1 MRWFLLLTSALS
13 LGTSACV
20 HTRPAT
26 DANRDSSVITE
37 DEIVASRAAT
47 AYDAVKLLRGNFLSY
62 RGKTTLSRDS
72 TSSALP
78 TVYLDDQAFG
88 PILSLRSIP
97 ANHVVAIRLYRAWEA
112 TTKFGSGNMGGVIA
126 VETRH

>member
-1 MRWFLLLTSALS
+1 MRWFLLLTCTLS
-13 LGTSACV
+13 LAASAC
-20 HTRPAT
+20 TRARPET

-37 DEIVASRAAT
+37 DEIVASRAVT

-72 TSSALP
+72 TSSSLP

-88 PILSLRSIP
+88 PIQSLRSIP
-97 ANHVVAIRLYRAWEA
+97 ANHVVAIRLYRSWEA
-112 TTKFGSGNMGGVIA
+112 TTKFGAGNMGGVIA